1 MGYWSILLSIV
12 IGALIIYYYFF
23 KKFNFFKRHNV
34 LHLPSLP
41 VLGVMAPVLFR
52 QMSFGGFLN
61 FLYNYRPD
69 AKYYGFYAMTLPVFL
84 FRDPE
89 LIKAIFIKDFKSFHD
104 RRTFAD
110 VNDPLINKNM
120 FSLQGK
126 KWREVR
132 TLLSPAFTAGK
143 MKFMFSLMSEC
154 AVNFATFMSSLSKDQ
169 NELELKEAFTKYT
182 NDVIATCAFGI
193 KMDTMRDPTNKFY
206 MHGRNSTRF
215 LEFRT
220 IMLIFLKTFSIGR
233 ILNLRLVDEEVTN
246 YFTNII
252 KTIIKKRDTENITR
266 PDMLQLMMD
275 VRGKAGKELDIEE
288 MVAQAFV
295 FFFAGF
301 ETTST
306 AITFLTYEIAM
317 NPDVQARL
325 QQDIDKVLEETNG
338 QVTYEAINQLQ
349 YLDAVILEATRMYP
363 SNSFIERVCVK
374 DYELPPTLPGEKP
387 FTMKKGM
394 VVWVPV
400 YSLQH
405 DEKYYDEPDKFRP
418 ERFMNNTN
426 YENSPYYTTFGIG
439 PRMCIGKR
447 FAMLEIKLLL
457 FHLLARC
464 ELKPC
469 SRTTIPMRLDNKGL
483 QMGVEGG
490 LWLSIWPR
498 SDVHPALASPI
509 INDDTVNS

>member
-1 MGYWSILLSIV
+1 MVYWSILLSIV
-12 IGALIIYYYFF
+12 IGALSIYYYLFT
-23 KKFNFFKRHNV
+23 KFNFFKRHGI
-34 LHLPSLP
+34 LHMPSLP
-41 VLGVMAPVLFR
+41 VLGVTAPVLFR
-52 QMSFGGFLN
+52 QMSAGKFMN
-61 FLYNYRPD
+61 FLYNYQSD

-84 FRDPE
+84 LRDPE
-89 LIKAIFIKDFKSFHD
+89 LIKTILIRDFESFRD
-104 RRTFAD
+104 RRPFAD
-110 VNDPLINKNM
+110 VNDPLANKSM

-126 KWREVR
+126 KWRDVR

-154 AVNFATFMSSLSKDQ
+154 ATNFATFVSSLPEDQ
-169 NELELKEAFTKYT
+169 NELEMKEAFTKYA

-206 MHGRNSTRF
+206 MHGRNGTRF

-220 IMLIFLKTFSIGR
+220 IMLIFLGTFSIGR
-233 ILNLRLVDEEVTN
+233 ILNLRLIDEQVTS
-246 YFTNII
+246 YFTNIVKTVI
-252 KTIIKKRDTENITR
+252 KERDTENITR

-275 VRGKAGKELDIEE
+275 VRGKAGKELNIEE
-288 MVAQAFV
+288 MTAQAFV

-306 AITFLTYEIAM
+306 AISFLAYEIAT

-325 QQDIDKVLEETNG
+325 QQDIDKTLKKTNG
-338 QVTYEAINQLQ
+338 QVTYEQINQIQ
-349 YLDAVILEATRMYP
+349 YLDAVIMEATRMYP
-363 SNSFIERVCVK
+363 SNSFLERVCVK
-374 DYELPPTLPGEKP
+374 DYELPPTLPDEKP

-394 VVWVPV
+394 VVWIPV
-400 YSLQH
+400 YSIQR
-405 DEKYYDEPDKFRP
+405 DNKYYDEPNKFRP
-418 ERFMNNTN
+418 ERFMDNTD
-426 YENSPYYTTFGIG
+426 YENSPYHITFGLG

-447 FAMLEIKLLL
+447 FALLEIKLLL

-469 SRTTIPMRLDNKGL
+469 SRTTIPIRLDNKGL

-490 LWLSIWPR
+490 LWLSIRPR
-498 SDVHPALASPI
+498 SDVHPALASAM
-509 INDDTVNS
+509 INDDIVNP